1 MEKQTS
7 IVDLLCGMDIPSTPT
22 AEVKIK
28 RLSELAG
35 QDIRFTVKAISYN
48 KLNEINR
55 FDDEYDVNTVRLGVI
70 EPNLTDQKLLDKFG
84 AVTPN
89 DLIKKMLLPG
99 EIIALARGIE
109 KISGFEKFS
118 VEEIKK
124 K

>member
-7 IVDLLCGMDIPSTPT
+7 IVDLICGMDIPSAPT

-70 EPNLTDQKLLDKFG
+70 EPNLTDQKLLDKFD

-99 EIIALARGIE
+99 EIVAIARKVE